1 MIMIPVLL
9 LMSPFTMNAQDPMEV
24 EKYQSLPFGSIK
36 PTGWLKE
43 QMQKDIAG
51 FVGNLDRL
59 VPELIY
65 DPIYGSERLGEQSEV
80 KDLGNLKEG
89 DAAGDEQYK
98 WWNSETQS
106 NWWDGYLRN
115 VLLINDSARMLK
127 VTEYISKIIETQD
140 ADGYLGIYDSDL
152 RYKFKSENGELWAK
166 TSLLRGM
173 LAYYEFTNDQNVWS
187 AITKAVD
194 NVMDNY
200 PINTSNPFFAG
211 KDFSGGVAH
220 GLTFTDVCDKM
231 YQITKNLK
239 YLDYATFLFRNF
251 SLNYSSE
258 KDVQLQSIFDTSYKL
273 QCHGVHT
280 FEHLRP
286 LIVAA
291 YSSNDPELKE
301 ALAIYL
307 KRLKNVTTVSGG
319 PIGDEW
325 IAGRMANSTSTG
337 YEYCSLHELMDS
349 YCVLFQKSGK
359 IEMAEMIERIFYN
372 AAQGSRNPDHS
383 AIAYL
388 KTDNSYEMMGT
399 RNGEIEPDRTQTR
412 YKYSPVHQDVAVCCA
427 PNAGRISPYFIQSC
441 WLKEGDNALIAAV
454 LSPNIVETTI
464 HDVPVK
470 IEVQTEYPFQNQL
483 IFRVETATSVAFKLK
498 IRKPEWAT
506 SIQTK
511 SNYRMEDGFL
521 VFEQEFSN
529 NDQIALEF
537 AAEVSVNEDLNHE
550 KSFSYGALVYAKPIS
565 SIQHKGKSYAVGFED
580 LTYSPVDSTRYEFI
594 PNHGAHFEDGKI
606 CLSLKNRD
614 THKIENLE
622 LIPIG
627 KTILRQVSF
636 K

>member
-1 MIMIPVLL
+1 M
-9 LMSPFTMNAQDPMEV
+9 
-24 EKYQSLPFGSIK
+24 
-36 PTGWLKE
+36 
-43 QMQKDIAG
+43 
-51 FVGNLDRL
+51 R
-59 VPELIY
+59 
-65 DPIYGSERLGEQSEV
+65 
-80 KDLGNLKEG
+80 NLKEG

-115 VLLINDSARMLK
+115 VLLINDSAGLRK
-127 VTEYISKIIETQD
+127 VKKYISMIIGTQD
-140 ADGYLGIYDSDL
+140 ADGYLGIYDQDL
-152 RYKFKSENGELWAK
+152 RYKFTTENGELWAK

-173 LAYYEFTNDQNVWS
+173 LAYYEFTNDQNVWR
-187 AITKAVD
+187 AITRAVD

-231 YQITKNLK
+231 YQITKNPN

-251 SLNYSSE
+251 SLNHSSE
-258 KDVQLQSIFDTSYKL
+258 KDVQLQSIFDTSYSL

-291 YSSNDPELKE
+291 YSSNDTELKE

-307 KRLKNVTTVSGG
+307 KRIKNVTTLTGG
-319 PIGDEW
+319 AIGDEW
-325 IAGRMANSTSTG
+325 IAGRMANCTNTG

-349 YCVLFQKSGK
+349 YSLLFQKSGE

-427 PNAGRISPYFIQSC
+427 PNAGRITPYFLQSC
-441 WLKEGDNALIAAV
+441 WLKEGENKLIAAV
-454 LSPNIVETTI
+454 LCPNVLETTI
-464 HDVPVK
+464 QNIPVK
-470 IEVQTEYPFQNQL
+470 IEVQTEYPFQNHF
-483 IFRVETATSVAFKLK
+483 IFRIETGESIAFRLI

-506 SIQTK
+506 SIKTK
-511 SNYRMEDGFL
+511 NNYSLENGFL
-521 VFEQEFSN
+521 VFEKEFN
-529 NDQIALEF
+529 KTDQIELEF
-537 AAEVSVNEDLNHE
+537 EAGVIVKEDLNHE
-550 KSFSYGALVYAKPIS
+550 KYFCHGALVYARHIAA
-565 SIQHKGKSYAVGFED
+565 IGKTGRSYAPGFED
-580 LTYSPVDSTRYEFI
+580 LTYSPVDTSRYEFI
-594 PNHGAHFEDGKI
+594 PNHRAHFKDGKI
-606 CLSLKNRD
+606 SLYLKNRD
-614 THKIENLE
+614 THKIEPLE

-636 K
+636 